1 MGRPRKNFIKVEE
14 VAKPKRTY
22 TKKVK
27 VEAVE
32 TPKATGK
39 YNWKK
44 HVKPKTSAKQES
56 KSIETLEREVQ
67 ELITLST
74 TAIDAQIEAH
84 QMASEAEQKFKELAK
99 GIQLS
104 LNSMKYHCEEVH
116 KTTEGLTLE
125 DVNYCINLTIRII
138 EQKFKKD

>member
-56 KSIETLEREVQ
+56 KSIETLEQQVDQ
-67 ELITLST
+67 LTELLTGS
-74 TAIDAQIEAH
+74 IESQLQYH
-84 QMASEAEQKFKELAK
+84 QVATEAEDKFRELAK
-99 GIQLS
+99 ETERC
-104 LNSMKYHCEEVH
+104 LNMIVYHCGEVQRN
-116 KTTEGLTLE
+116 TGSLTSE
-125 DVNYCINLTIRII
+125 DVEYSVSLIKRVI
-138 EQKFKKD
+138 ENKFKKD